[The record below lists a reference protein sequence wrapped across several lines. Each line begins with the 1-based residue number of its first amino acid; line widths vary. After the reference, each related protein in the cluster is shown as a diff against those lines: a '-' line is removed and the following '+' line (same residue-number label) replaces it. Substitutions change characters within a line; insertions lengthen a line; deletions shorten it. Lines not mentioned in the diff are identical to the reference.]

1 MQQRR
6 QHDVVNLLRYLHNP
20 KVLVEHDDTDV
31 AQLSNNAKQDFLKTA
46 SALISRLFTDNDSS
60 AAESHDEAETM
71 QLPDSSQKS
80 DSLLESL
87 QVHIDHY
94 TQNKFEISSC
104 DSAKPASGI
113 HQAEDELAGSYWKK
127 TEQI

>member
-1 MQQRR
+1 M
-6 QHDVVNLLRYLHNP
+6 VNLLRYLHNP